1 MAGTH
6 EASRMRDEHGGIP
19 FSAGMVLVTLGVVYG
34 DIGTS
39 PMYVMKAIVEG
50 NGGLA
55 SVSEELVLGALSLVI
70 WTLTFVTTIKYVLIA
85 MKADNHG
92 EGGIFAL
99 YSLVRHSAKWL
110 VLPAMVGGAAILA
123 DGILTPAVT
132 VTTAVEGL
140 RSMEFGVALIGNSQ
154 TKVVI
159 ITIVIICLLFLVQR
173 AGTSSIGKLF
183 GPVMMV
189 WFLFLAISGI
199 ANLIGNPG
207 VLRAFNPLRGLALLV
222 SANNHAGIMILGS
235 VFLAT
240 TGAEALYSDMG
251 HVGRANIYG
260 SWPFVKVC
268 LLLNYLGQGAW
279 LIANTTNTTLWALP
293 DFNPFFQMLP
303 EGIRPFSV
311 ALSTAAAIIASQALI
326 TGSFTLVSEATR
338 LNLMPHLQ
346 INYPS
351 DTKGQLYIPLVNVVM
366 WVACVAVVFLF
377 QTSSHMEAAYGL
389 AITLTM
395 LMTTSLLF
403 VYLGRLRGRTAASV
417 VFVIFFGLI
426 EFVFFASSLTKFFH
440 GGYVTLLMAALIF
453 GLMFVW
459 RRGTAI
465 EHMQTAFLPIR
476 RYVGQLSR
484 LRDDVRYPSLADNLV
499 FLVNNSDLGM
509 IDRDVL
515 YSILDKHPKR
525 AKAYWF
531 LNVLVTDEP
540 HTRSYTVDSLGTDF
554 VFKVQLKLGFKE
566 NQRLN
571 TYLRQVVG
579 ALVSSGE
586 LPSQNHDYS
595 VYLKR
600 SEIGDFRF
608 CMLRKTLVPETDIS
622 RGDSRI
628 MAIKYAVRRICGSP
642 ARWYGLENSSIIIEY
657 VPLFARMRPTARL
670 VRELPDSGLR
680 SENTDDEADDLFS
693 EDLVGERTL
702 ASRSVV
708 ADPTETMDVID
719 EEEHEGER

>member
-6 EASRMRDEHGGIP
+6 EASRLRDEHGGIP

-140 RSMEFGVALIGNSQ
+140 RSMEFGIALIGNSQ

>member
-279 LIANTTNTTLWALP
+279 LIANTSNTALWALP

-351 DTKGQLYIPLVNVVM
+351 DTKGQLYIPLVNGVM
-366 WVACVAVVFLF
+366 WVACVAVVLLF

>member
-6 EASRMRDEHGGIP
+6 EASRLRDEHGGIP

-140 RSMEFGVALIGNSQ
+140 RSMEFGIALIGNSQ

-279 LIANTTNTTLWALP
+279 LIANTSNTALWALP

-351 DTKGQLYIPLVNVVM
+351 DTKGQLYIPLVNGVM
-366 WVACVAVVFLF
+366 WVACVAVVLLF

>member
-6 EASRMRDEHGGIP
+6 EASRLRDEHGGIP

-140 RSMEFGVALIGNSQ
+140 RSMEFGIALIGNSQ

-279 LIANTTNTTLWALP
+279 LIANTTNTALWALP

-351 DTKGQLYIPLVNVVM
+351 DTKGQLYIPLVNGVM
-366 WVACVAVVFLF
+366 WVACVAVVLLF

>member
-140 RSMEFGVALIGNSQ
+140 RSMEFGIALIGNSQ

-260 SWPFVKVC
+260 SWPFVKAC

-351 DTKGQLYIPLVNVVM
+351 DTKGQLYIPLVNGVM
-366 WVACVAVVFLF
+366 WVACVAVVLLF